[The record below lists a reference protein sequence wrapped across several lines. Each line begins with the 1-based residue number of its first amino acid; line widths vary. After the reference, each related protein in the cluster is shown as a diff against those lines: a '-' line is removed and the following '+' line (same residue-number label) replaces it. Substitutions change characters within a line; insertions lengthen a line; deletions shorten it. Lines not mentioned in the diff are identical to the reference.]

1 MQLLL
6 AVFPYL
12 IGAACLAVVATL
24 FTGMG
29 GMAQGGEFNRRNG
42 NKMMRW
48 RVGLQAL
55 ALLLMLTYAL
65 LRKDA
70 G

>member
-1 MQLLL
+1 MEFVLTI
-6 AVFPYL
+6 FPYL
-12 IGAACLAVVATL
+12 IGAACLAVAATL

-42 NKMMRW
+42 NRMMRW
-48 RVGLQAL
+48 RVGLQAF
-55 ALLLMLTYAL
+55 ALLLMLLYAL
-65 LRKDA
+65 LRKFA